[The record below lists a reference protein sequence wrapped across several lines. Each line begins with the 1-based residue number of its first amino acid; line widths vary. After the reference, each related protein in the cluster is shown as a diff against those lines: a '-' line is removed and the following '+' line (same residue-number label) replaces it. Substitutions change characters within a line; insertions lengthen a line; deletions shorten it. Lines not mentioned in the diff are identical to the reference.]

1 MEAYVIIQYQLC
13 VTLKGQVSA
22 RRRLPEF
29 GVQQNATSRQVADLF
44 APRLPSMMGGEQIL
58 GDQVLLRARGLMVH
72 LASDRTR
79 YKSARTV
86 QSCNAFHCVV
96 PAAVGC
102 AMSSTLARTAT
113 ANGWTCELSPVPRTY
128 TKQQVKIMMPLKE
141 FTLLHS
147 LAGRNMF
154 KKLLKSLDSTP
165 STPKMG
171 RVELPDVGEG
181 DVYYISTTDTSV
193 IGKDWSSDS
202 EGSSSPRS
210 PIAPWR
216 RPLTPQPNGLKPRRR
231 PSAPQPD
238 SPLSPR
244 RGSSSSQTEGRK
256 PISRS
261 STPRVE
267 DRGCSR
273 SATPQPGLSQV
284 TERSSSPVPAKSVPK
299 GILKPA
305 PPPQPVTLHW
315 QLLPYETPKSKKKL
329 YFDVAHPPH
338 LIRDHSHMPPVVLH
352 SADMGKL
359 ASEIPLTEMNIRC
372 SQLPH
377 WDIEVSPSRP
387 GGVRCFDVFQA
398 IYETFHWRLARCEA
412 AFRARCK
419 ATPGLHDVELS
430 HGMRRVD
437 ILEGRTIFMGLRRPI
452 PSDDKPDRYWV
463 LELGFPQNSR

>member
-1 MEAYVIIQYQLC
+1 
-13 VTLKGQVSA
+13 
-22 RRRLPEF
+22 
-29 GVQQNATSRQVADLF
+29 
-44 APRLPSMMGGEQIL
+44 
-58 GDQVLLRARGLMVH
+58 
-72 LASDRTR
+72 
-79 YKSARTV
+79 
-86 QSCNAFHCVV
+86 
-96 PAAVGC
+96 
-102 AMSSTLARTAT
+102 
-113 ANGWTCELSPVPRTY
+113 
-128 TKQQVKIMMPLKE
+128 
-141 FTLLHS
+141 
-147 LAGRNMF
+147 MF

-352 SADMGKL
+352 SADMEKL

-398 IYETFHWRLARCEA
+398 IYETFHCVLSPTEKDYYIPTGRLARCEA

-419 ATPGLHDVELS
+419 ATPGLRDVELS